1 MFYRCYRNFD
11 NKKFEEQ
18 LQKQLPSVSGFESF
32 QFAFKVILNQFAPLK
47 QKLIRNNNQPFMTK
61 THRKAIMKRSKSRNK
76 FNEEE
81 NIGNWSEYKR
91 QRNLCS
97 NLLKQSKKR
106 HFNSL
111 NVNDVTENKKFWKT
125 IKPFFTEKNKTT
137 NNIIL
142 TENNQTVREDK
153 AICQIFTYFTHV
165 TKGVKL
171 RQVDESEPFE
181 NEECCRLI
189 RKNYGGDSFSSKS
202 ISKDDVIEG
211 IKNYYQ
217 TKHQYQITYQ
227 FQ

>member
-1 MFYRCYRNFD
+1 M
-11 NKKFEEQ
+11 Q
-18 LQKQLPSVSGFESF
+18 
-32 QFAFKVILNQFAPLK
+32 PL
-47 QKLIRNNNQPFMTK
+47 F
-61 THRKAIMKRSKSRNK
+61 RS
-76 FNEEE
+76 
-81 NIGNWSEYKR
+81 
-91 QRNLCS
+91 
-97 NLLKQSKKR
+97 KQSKKR
-106 HFNSL
+106 HCNSL
-111 NVNDVTENKKFWKT
+111 NVNDVTQNKKFWKT

-171 RQVDESEPFE
+171 PQVDESEPFE